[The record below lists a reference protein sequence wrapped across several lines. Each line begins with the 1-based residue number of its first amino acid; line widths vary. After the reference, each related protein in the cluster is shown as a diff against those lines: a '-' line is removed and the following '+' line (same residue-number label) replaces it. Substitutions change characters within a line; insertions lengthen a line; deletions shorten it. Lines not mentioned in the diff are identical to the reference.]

1 MNEISESIKQESRDI
16 LKKWLTSCIRGGKLS
31 RNTIAV
37 GLVVIDHLRGNCP
50 VLRDDVISSGGE
62 IKGARSGLGN
72 VLGKY
77 GIPRIYLKEA
87 TTRQVHQDGQR
98 LFETFE
104 WGGKLCPLQERER
117 DSLLLELA
125 HILSEKALE
134 WLKRQNLKLD
144 IDRRQAPT
152 TWVHMIVE
160 SAKSRSGGVVE
171 QHLIGAN
178 LERRFKDILVPNNP
192 AHAADV
198 QTAREGDFAIYQY
211 VYHVTA
217 SPGRNVIQKC
227 AANIRAGKL
236 PILLIPGDQ
245 ESKAKALAEDEG
257 IEKELT
263 IISIEAFIA
272 LNIVELAIEEKKDL
286 FGILREIVNVY
297 NRRLEEVETDLSLQI
312 EVK

>member
-1 MNEISESIKQESRDI
+1 MNDISESIRQESHDI
-16 LKKWLTSCIRGGKLS
+16 LEKWLASCKRKGKLS

-37 GLVVIDHLRGNCP
+37 GLVVIDDLRKNCP
-50 VLRDDVISSGGE
+50 VSRDGVTSSGGE

-72 VLGKY
+72 VLAKY
-77 GIPRIYLKEA
+77 GISRIYLKEA

-98 LFETFE
+98 LFEMFE
-104 WGGKLCPLQERER
+104 WGGKLCPLPEQER

-125 HILSEKALE
+125 QTLSKNALE

-144 IDRRQAPT
+144 IDRRHTPT
-152 TWVHMIVE
+152 TWVHLIVE

-171 QHLIGAN
+171 QHLIGAK
-178 LERRFKDILVPNNP
+178 LERRFKDINIPNLP
-192 AHAADV
+192 VHAADV

-227 AANIRAGKL
+227 ADNLRAGKF

-263 IISIEAFIA
+263 IISIEDFIA

-286 FGILREIVNVY
+286 FGILREIINVY
-297 NRRLEEVETDLSLQI
+297 NRRLEKAETDLSLQI

>member
-1 MNEISESIKQESRDI
+1 MDEIFKAVEQESRDI
-16 LKKWLTSCIRGGKLS
+16 LEKWLASCIRGGKLS

-50 VLRDDVISSGGE
+50 VSRDDVISSGGE

-77 GIPRIYLKEA
+77 AIPKIYLKEA

-98 LFETFE
+98 LFEMFD
-104 WGGKLCPLQERER
+104 WGEKLCPLTADER
-117 DSLLLELA
+117 DSLLLELS
-125 HILSEKALE
+125 HSLSEKALE

-152 TWVHMIVE
+152 SWVHMIVE

-171 QHLIGAN
+171 QHLIGAK
-178 LERRFKDILVPNNP
+178 LERRFTKIPIPNNP

-198 QTAREGDFAIYQY
+198 QTAREGDFAIYQNI
-211 VYHVTA
+211 YHVTA

-227 AANIRAGKL
+227 AANMRAGKL
-236 PILLIPGDQ
+236 PILLVPADQ
-245 ESKAKALAEDEG
+245 ENKAKALAEIEG
-257 IEKELT
+257 IEKQLT
-263 IISIEAFIA
+263 IISIESFIA
-272 LNIVELAIEEKKDL
+272 LNIIELAIEEKKDL
-286 FGILREIVNVY
+286 FEILQEIVNVY